1 MKNTFFYIS
10 IIATFLS
17 CSARKSYVWVDT
29 QENVKLWVEESQS
42 SYSFSWNG
50 GNIEGVANGIG
61 TLVIIQNGQ
70 VIDSSK
76 QNIYYGAIDN
86 DGIEK
91 ISPSETYIGETESK
105 KYSGFGVL
113 IKQQEV
119 LIGHFVKSKANGYCS
134 YFRDG
139 KIVYRGMWK
148 EHQLHGEGI
157 QYTQDDTISGI
168 WDKGKLVRAKL
179 SKDTK
184 VGRFSGYIENNLPNG
199 QGSMEYFNGWNYTGN
214 WKNGLWNGE
223 GELTT
228 PDFAYTGEWSNG
240 KPNGEGVVEYS
251 SGEYYDGYWEDGKR
265 EGWGDALNSDG
276 SYYVG
281 EWLAGEY
288 GGIGTLYFADNSVYD
303 GQWQC
308 GLQHGLGTYSSDSFT
323 YVGEWEE
330 GWINGEGRIDYSN
343 GDYYEGHYIE
353 NKRFGLGYYHFN
365 NGNSYEGEFVD
376 DLFQGLG
383 IFYFNDGSIY
393 EGEFLNGKICGDG
406 TYYFVDG
413 NDTIAITAQWTGTT
427 EFPNQASI
435 LFSNGDIYEGEI
447 RNGKPTENG
456 IWYPNESS
464 WFRNKLVSANDCYK
478 LHKETIDKAILITSV
493 SLLVVATA
501 AATIASAGVG
511 TPALAASVSTLTTV
525 ANTANTVSAVVNAAD
540 IAITLSSSAIDEDWE
555 GVSKEVAINAAF
567 IIVPKGITKALQS
580 NPARKMAVK
589 LSNSAI
595 SSVARKSAI
604 TISKS
609 KPFKKVATIVIEKSG
624 KIKKAFV
631 SSTRKNL
638 EKFSK
643 SKFGQRI
650 AQRQLS
656 KRMLRSQK
664 IVEKFAEKLGLT
676 KELKDDLLNALRG
689 DDELAD
695 LILENPEFNIKRWL
709 NTRKKVNKK
718 LIAPDAKN
726 RQYAGKNFY
735 FHPSLN
741 KNLQNYLN
749 NKGNY
754 SNYTKQQLLELD
766 RMYPN
771 GVPYTQSCF
780 PDFVAAGVCKLDKN
794 GKLIK
799 ISMPNGMFTGVREKD
814 FAIARTCAEKL
825 YGTRIDEFG
834 YIWHHLEPIEGSPAS
849 MVLVKTECHEICR
862 HAGGHALSKRS
873 RNVANSLK

>member
-61 TLVIIQNGQ
+61 TLIIIQNGQ

-148 EHQLHGEGI
+148 KHQLHGEGI

-323 YVGEWEE
+323 YVGEWED

-525 ANTANTVSAVVNAAD
+525 ANTANTVSAVVNATD

-567 IIVPKGITKALQS
+567 IFVPKGVTKALKS
-580 NPARKMAVK
+580 DPARKLAVK

-609 KPFKKVATIVIEKSG
+609 KPFKKMATIVIKKSG
-624 KIKKAFV
+624 KIKKAFI

-638 EKFSK
+638 DNFSK
-643 SKFGQRI
+643 SKVKIELKNSVQQQSNNRALVNRKGVRH
-650 AQRQLS
+650 
-656 KRMLRSQK
+656 RSPNNNK
-664 IVEKFAEKLGLT
+664 HGSWTGEKSNSDYIRNINDVVAIQGERKT
-676 KELKDDLLNALRG
+676 VQEWAKELNVSEIR
-689 DDELAD
+689 
-695 LILENPEFNIKRWL
+695 ISY
-709 NTRKKVNKK
+709 
-718 LIAPDAKN
+718 KN
-726 RQYAGKNFY
+726 GY
-735 FHPSLN
+735 
-741 KNLQNYLN
+741 
-749 NKGNY
+749 
-754 SNYTKQQLLELD
+754 
-766 RMYPN
+766 
-771 GVPYTQSCF
+771 
-780 PDFVAAGVCKLDKN
+780 PDFVNVKDIGTETGKPLSCTFDEGIEKFLKKEVLFASGKVNRSNLHEEAYKKIANQLGKSVDEIKVFKGDYLAVERLMKEWNCSELEVLKRCN
-794 GKLIK
+794 NPKLIK
-799 ISMPNGMFTGVREKD
+799 RVLHECEDRRTIVLVPEIYHKGIAHDGGIEAARQ
-814 FAIARTCAEKL
+814 IARESA
-825 YGTRIDEFG
+825 R
-834 YIWHHLEPIEGSPAS
+834 
-849 MVLVKTECHEICR
+849 
-862 HAGGHALSKRS
+862 
-873 RNVANSLK
+873 